1 MVFNSL
7 HFLLLIVLC
16 TSSSSLHEFY
26 VSITYLNAKEP
37 NRWEVRH
44 RIFRDDLESAL
55 RAETGNPK
63 WILSNQHDSL
73 IFKYIL
79 EHTGCWHE
87 QDTFQLSPD
96 FVLIEGEGATAT
108 VTCQFKMNVPPDIE
122 HITYHNALLVDHLE
136 AQINMVHYV
145 SDSGRRSKNLNQRQ
159 RNFELKL
166 P

>member
-1 MVFNSL
+1 MDFNWL
-7 HFLLLIVLC
+7 YILLMILS

-26 VSITYLNAKEP
+26 VSITYLNAVEP
-37 NRWEVRH
+37 YHWEVRH

-63 WILSNQHDSL
+63 LILSNEHDSL

-79 EHTGCWHE
+79 EHTGCWYN
-87 QDTFQLSPD
+87 QDTFHLSPD
-96 FVLIEGEGATAT
+96 FVLIEGDGATAT
-108 VTCQFKMNVPPDIE
+108 VTCQFEMSLPQDITK
-122 HITYHNALLVDHLE
+122 ITYHNALLVDHLE

-145 SDSGRRSKNLNQRQ
+145 SDSSRKSKNLNQRL
-159 RNFELKL
+159 RNFELEL